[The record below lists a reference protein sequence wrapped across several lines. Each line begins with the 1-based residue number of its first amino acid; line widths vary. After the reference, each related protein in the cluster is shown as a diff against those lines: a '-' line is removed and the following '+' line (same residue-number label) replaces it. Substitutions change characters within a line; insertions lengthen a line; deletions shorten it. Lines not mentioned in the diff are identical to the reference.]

1 MASAC
6 FPDRPPDA
14 LRDGDAEA
22 VSHAVLRRMTGFR
35 AVCQGPWRTL
45 AARLIRSL
53 APVLVWMRDHTG
65 LLLDNAA
72 VRFAMEL
79 SSIAALATR
88 RRFRRR
94 IGGEV
99 MEVDARAMPEGIVWP
114 LNLYLAALPGYDG
127 TRPAALQGIEPRRHH
142 ANIVFFGAPA

>member
-22 VSHAVLRRMTGFR
+22 VSHALLRRMTGFR

>member
-88 RRFRRR
+88 RRFLRR

>member
-6 FPDRPPDA
+6 FPDCPPDA

-22 VSHAVLRRMTGFR
+22 VSLALLRRMTGFR
-35 AVCQGPWRTL
+35 AVCHGPWRTL
-45 AARLIRSL
+45 AARLIRALS
-53 APVLVWMRDHTG
+53 PVLVWMRDHTG
-65 LLLDNAA
+65 LPLDNAA

-79 SSIAALATR
+79 SSIAALAT
-88 RRFRRR
+88 RRR

-127 TRPAALQGIEPRRHH
+127 TQPAERQGIEPRRHH

>member
-6 FPDRPPDA
+6 FPDCPPDA

-22 VSHAVLRRMTGFR
+22 VSLALLRRMTGFR
-35 AVCQGPWRTL
+35 AVCHGPWRTL
-45 AARLIRSL
+45 AARLIRALS
-53 APVLVWMRDHTG
+53 PVLVWMRDHTG

-79 SSIAALATR
+79 SSIAALAT
-88 RRFRRR
+88 RRR

-127 TRPAALQGIEPRRHH
+127 TQPAERQGIEPRRHH

>member
-22 VSHAVLRRMTGFR
+22 VSLALLRRMTGFR
-35 AVCQGPWRTL
+35 AVCHGPWRTL
-45 AARLIRSL
+45 SARLIRAL

-65 LLLDNAA
+65 LLLDNAV

-79 SSIAALATR
+79 PSIAAIATR
-88 RRFRRR
+88 RRFRRL
-94 IGGEV
+94 IGGEI
-99 MEVDARAMPEGIVWP
+99 MEFDVGAMPEGIVWP
-114 LNLYLAALPGYDG
+114 LNLYLASLPGYDG
-127 TRPAALQGIEPRRHH
+127 TRPEALQGIEPRRHH
-142 ANIVFFGAPA
+142 ANVVFFGAPA